1 MLKLTLTFREK
12 IRDGSH
18 PCVLNVVRGGVLGV
32 HGVQPGAVLLGVEAD
47 CGGEDVPR
55 GPLAALR
62 EDLRILKSGNLKSI
76 LILGGGPTCSGS

>member
-18 PCVLNVVRGGVLGV
+18 PDVLNVVHGGVLGD
-32 HGVQPGAVLLGVEAD
+32 HGAQPGAVLLGVEAD
-47 CGGEDVPR
+47 CGGEEVPLS
-55 GPLAALR
+55 PLVTLR

-76 LILGGGPTCSGS
+76 LIPGGGPTCSGS